1 MASSTKPNPNITS
14 FAAPASLMKPSSS
27 SLNIPNIN
35 SHLALPSRHCDT
47 PMPMTTTVPTLNNNA
62 SSLKLTDTSQN
73 PQASSFAAALRS
85 LAKNASSVNVHSSQ
99 GASSTEQS
107 NSVIS
112 SSQNR
117 ITNPSSENTINED
130 NVDKTP
136 NLSTVLG
143 SNDIM
148 PTNPGVSATL
158 LDVRKVYI
166 RIQSKCFFLSICS

>member
-1 MASSTKPNPNITS
+1 MVSSTKANPNITS

-47 PMPMTTTVPTLNNNA
+47 PMPMTTTALTLNNNA

-99 GASSTEQS
+99 GASTTEQS

-117 ITNPSSENTINED
+117 ITNPPSEKTMDED
-130 NVDKTP
+130 SLNNTP

-158 LDVRKVYI
+158 LDVRKVIYE
-166 RIQSKCFFLSICS
+166 